1 MAVDIKPFQNILTPS
16 PIKEESALARFLR
29 TAKENGI
36 TPDQSTLSILAAAD
50 AFGGPKTPGY
60 REEGGLRDQLYD
72 LNRLQQEQADY
83 RQKLGKESTA
93 EAFKYKM
100 FQQGLDKIGNAFNPY
115 GSKEGALAYA
125 AHLSSLPGITSE
137 TMRSIPPM
145 QVAAMS
151 YNAPQKQ
158 YFA

>member
-1 MAVDIKPFQNILTPS
+1 MAAGSAFQ
-16 PIKEESALARFLR
+16 
-29 TAKENGI
+29 
-36 TPDQSTLSILAAAD
+36 
-50 AFGGPKTPGY
+50 GPKTPGY
-60 REEGGLRDQLYD
+60 NDTGGLREQLYD

-100 FQQGLDKIGNAFNPY
+100 LQQGIDKIGNAFNPY

-125 AHLSSLPGITSE
+125 AHLNNLPNVVND
-137 TMRSIPPM
+137 TMRSIPM
-145 QVAAMS
+145 MNVQGVA
-151 YNAPQKQ
+151 YNAPQRQ

>member
-16 PIKEESALARFLR
+16 PIKEESALERFLK
-29 TAKENGI
+29 TAEQYKI
-36 TPDQSTLSILAAAD
+36 KPDQSTLGIFAAAD
-50 AFGGPKTPGY
+50 AFRGPKTPGY

-93 EAFKYKM
+93 KAFEYALLRR
-100 FQQGLDKIGNAFNPY
+100 GLESVGNALNPY

-125 AHLSSLPGITSE
+125 AHLSSLPGIASE

-151 YNAPQKQ
+151 YNVPQKQ